1 VEVLIERGQPPP
13 SWYEEEPDYP
23 PGLDFYMRAFWQ
35 LSTERQI
42 GFSVGPIPVSKIEEF
57 GEKRGYD
64 PITLDIFR
72 HLIREVDAAYLDW
85 LTKEREK
92 KNRKRKR

>member
-1 VEVLIERGQPPP
+1 
-13 SWYEEEPDYP
+13 
-23 PGLDFYMRAFWQ
+23 MRAFWQ